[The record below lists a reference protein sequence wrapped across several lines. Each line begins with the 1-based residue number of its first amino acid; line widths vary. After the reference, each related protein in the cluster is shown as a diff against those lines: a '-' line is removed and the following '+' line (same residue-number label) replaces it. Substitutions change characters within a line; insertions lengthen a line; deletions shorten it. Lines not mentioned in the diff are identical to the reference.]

1 MVPLTPELYLEAVKH
16 LSAADADFARL
27 CEAHGVPEMRTRE
40 AGFAALLRV
49 IVEQQLSVAS
59 ARAIW
64 GRLERAMGEPTPTAL
79 LALDDK
85 ALKACGLSGP
95 KMRYARG
102 LAEDIASGRVDLAG
116 LDAMDDETAI
126 AELIKLKGI
135 GRWTAEIYLLA
146 SLGRPDV
153 FPVDDLAVAAAASH
167 LKGRR
172 TRFSRRHLLK
182 LCEAWR
188 PWRSVA
194 ARLLWHYF
202 RSAMMGP
209 GRPRVGPPR
218 KRKRIK
224 ASEAKAAAPR
234 GSKRRVLPSVKPK
247 ARRRRKSR

>member
-1 MVPLTPELYLEAVKH
+1 MPPLTPEIYLEAVKH
-16 LSAADADFARL
+16 LSASDADLARL
-27 CEAHGVPEMRTRE
+27 CDAHGVPEMRTRE

-64 GRLERAMGEPTPTAL
+64 GRLETAMGAPTPAAL

-85 ALKACGLSGP
+85 ALKACGLSGA

-102 LAEDIASGRVDLAG
+102 LAGDITSGRVDLAG
-116 LDAMDDETAI
+116 LDAMDDEAAI
-126 AELIKLKGI
+126 AELMKLKGI

-172 TRFSRRHLLK
+172 TRFSRKHLLRV
-182 LCEAWR
+182 CDAWR

-218 KRKRIK
+218 KRQRVKPAAAK
-224 ASEAKAAAPR
+224 KAAARASPR
-234 GSKRRVLPSVKPK
+234 KTGGRKKPRQ
-247 ARRRRKSR
+247 ARRRPAR